1 MKNRL
6 YILLLMI
13 GCLACVATSQAEPI
27 KMADLPYFCDFEDD
41 TENANWTLNPAIN
54 TITTQNRWVIG
65 SALASTGE
73 NSLYVTRDGGRS
85 NTYEATNNMLIAYRD
100 ITLEQGDYDVAYD
113 WIGSGNSRN
122 GYLKIVYINR
132 PEEDIK
138 CIGNGVMPSWV
149 TSAKVQLT
157 GTMDSLVGSDSWR
170 HVQARVTIPK
180 AQANKSTTR
189 ICFVWVNTSAAKKDS
204 ITTIAIDNFQLAKA
218 SPNDYPSNIHVST
231 KLGVSTVTWEGSAEE
246 YEVRYRKSVG
256 GEFLTVPAEGN
267 SVKLHNVEYGAYEF
281 WICGK
286 NGEDKTVYTI
296 FPTVFLYETDCFDA
310 LNMYNAEFE
319 YGRWGRSGK
328 NIMGTDRVD
337 FGAHDVRSRHTTHFD
352 LTEVDPRTVIKSGR
366 DTVACLKTVP
376 NGEFGSVRLG
386 NWNSGSEYESIIFR
400 YTVDS
405 RSNAVLLIHYAM
417 VLENPDHTAQDQP
430 RFTLDVF
437 DEAGVS
443 IDTKCASVDFH
454 APSGDEWDDP
464 EVRAIWHV
472 NNWAGESGGSSATS
486 HVVNWQDWKTIGI
499 SVEDYVGQTL
509 TIKLTSYDC
518 DQGGHFG
525 YAYFMLNCS
534 RSDVDGLPWGDGSS
548 TRMFTA
554 PAGFDYAWFDRKD
567 TEYKDTLSNERCF
580 YVQEMDTNTYV
591 CHATYPTNPE
601 CGFWFDASAKPHN
614 PTAELKLLW
623 TPDSCRNG
631 YTWWN
636 RCHVTLTNQKTLE
649 KEHRYDKQL
658 ESCFLLL
665 EDGSEIPI
673 GYTEEGTY
681 MPMPAEGG
689 TIHVG
694 VRTGIFV
701 KDSLYADTAW
711 YELTIPAIGP
721 LETHLYDSIC
731 LGQSVLFPEN
741 SRYKRSEPGIY
752 YDSLYSLVTGC
763 DSVVMLHL
771 FVHQPIEV
779 TVFDTI
785 CPGSTYTFAG
795 KDCTLP
801 GVYKGL
807 FTSEV
812 THCDSLVTLQLHV
825 APTPSVKLLSEQLC
839 SDAPLTY
846 ILSDGFYVD
855 SMRIRIEDRLDTSA
869 YMRRDDAQ
877 MLINLRNKDIGTHTS
892 IVQWTMPWCETVW
905 TDTLSFGVSLSSNV
919 VELHFEDM
927 LVFYSA
933 DYNGGLEVVSYQ
945 WYRNGEL
952 IPGAT
957 KSYYQE
963 DGLDVNAEY
972 TIRVTLADGSETW
985 VCPFVP
991 ATLDV
996 ELLGPPDGQTYKVLR
1011 DGQLTIVCHGR
1022 GYDLLGRPVK

>member
-6 YILLLMI
+6 YIVILMVT
-13 GCLACVATSQAEPI
+13 CLVFTAETWADPI
-27 KMADLPYFCDFEDD
+27 KMADLPYFCDFEDEA
-41 TENANWTLNPAIN
+41 ENAHWTLNPAIN
-54 TITTQNRWVIG
+54 TITTKNQWVIG

-73 NSLYVTRDGGRS
+73 NSLYVTQDGGKS

-100 ITLEQGDYDVAYD
+100 ITLDQGDYDVAYD
-113 WIGSGNSRN
+113 WMGSGNGRN

-132 PEEDIK
+132 PESDIK
-138 CIGNGVMPSWV
+138 CVGNGVMPTWV

-157 GTMDSLVGSDSWR
+157 GSMDSLVGSDAWY

-180 AQANKSTTR
+180 AQANKTTTR
-189 ICFVWVNTSAAKKDS
+189 ICFVWVNTSVTKKDS

-231 KLGVSTVTWEGSAEE
+231 SLGVSTVTWDGSAEE
-246 YEVRYRKSVG
+246 YEVRYRKKDQK
-256 GEFLTVPAEGN
+256 EFSSEPAEGN
-267 SVKLHNVEYGAYEF
+267 TVKLQNVQYGAYEF
-281 WICGK
+281 WICGI

-319 YGRWGRSGK
+319 YGNWGRTGLTIK
-328 NIMGTDRVD
+328 GTDRVD
-337 FGAHDVRSRHTTHFD
+337 YGAGDVRSRHTTHFD
-352 LTEVDPRTVIKSGR
+352 LTEVDPRTVIKSGK

-376 NGEFGSVRLG
+376 DGEFGSVRLG
-386 NWNSGSEYESIIFR
+386 NWNTGSEYESIIFH

-405 RSNAVLLIHYAM
+405 RANAVLLIHYAM

-454 APSGDEWDDP
+454 APSGNEWEDP
-464 EVRAIWHV
+464 EVSGIWHV
-472 NNWAGESGGSSATS
+472 NNWVDGSNS
-486 HVVNWQDWKTIGI
+486 HVINWQDWKTIGI
-499 SVEDYVGQTL
+499 SVADYVGQTL

-534 RSDVDGLPWGDGSS
+534 RSDVDGLPWGESS
-548 TRMFTA
+548 TTRMFTA

-567 TEYKDTLSNERCF
+567 TAYKDTLSRERFF
-580 YVQEMDTNTYV
+580 YVQEMDTNTYN

-614 PTAELKLLW
+614 PTAELRLRW

-636 RCHVTLTNQKTLE
+636 RCHVSLTNQKTLE
-649 KEHRYDKQL
+649 IEHRYDKQL
-658 ESCFLLL
+658 ESCFLMLD
-665 EDGSEIPI
+665 DGSEIPI
-673 GYTEEGTY
+673 GYDEEGTY
-681 MPMPAEGG
+681 VPMPAEGG
-689 TIHVG
+689 TVYVG

-711 YELTIPAIGP
+711 YELKIPAIGP
-721 LETHLYDSIC
+721 LETHLYDSVC
-731 LGQSVLFPEN
+731 KGQSVIFPEN
-741 SRYKRSEPGIY
+741 SRIKRSETGVY
-752 YDSLYSLVTGC
+752 YDSLYSVITGC
-763 DSVVMLHL
+763 DSVVMFHL
-771 FVHQPIEV
+771 FVHDPIEMLV
-779 TVFDTI
+779 YDTI
-785 CPGSTYTFAG
+785 CPGASYAFAG
-795 KDCTLP
+795 KNYTLP

-812 THCDSLVTLQLHV
+812 THCDSVVTLKLHV
-825 APTPSVKLLSEQLC
+825 APTPAVSLLSDQLC
-839 SDAPLTY
+839 SDAPLTFVVEE
-846 ILSDGFYVD
+846 GFYVD
-855 SMRIRIEDRLDTSA
+855 SMRIMIENRIDTTA
-869 YMRRDDAQ
+869 YMRKDDAQ
-877 MLINLRNKDIGTHTS
+877 MLINLRNKDIGNHTA
-892 IVQWTMPWCETVW
+892 IVRWTMPWCENVW
-905 TDTLSFGVSLSSNV
+905 TDTVGFAVSLSNNV

-927 LVFYSA
+927 LIFYSSN
-933 DYNGGLEVVSYQ
+933 YNGGLEVTSYQ
-945 WYRNGEL
+945 WYKNGEL

-963 DGLDVNAEY
+963 DGLDVQAEY
-972 TIRVTLADGSETW
+972 TVHVTLADGSETW

-991 ATLDV
+991 ATLDIDP
-996 ELLGPPDGQTYKVLR
+996 LSLTDGQTYKVLR
-1011 DGQLTIVCHGR
+1011 NGQLVIICR
-1022 GYDLLGRPVK
+1022 GKEYDLLGRPLN